1 MLSKQLV
8 RLMKRYATV
17 QGGSMEDIA
26 RELYECLTE
35 RIYSTHPASM
45 GASSRERQA
54 MDAFLNRGY
63 EVVKPDAD

>member
-1 MLSKQLV
+1 MNDFLNDG
-8 RLMKRYATV
+8 RYSPRTIRMFNGTNL
-17 QGGSMEDIA
+17 Q
-26 RELYECLTE
+26 
-35 RIYSTHPASM
+35 YSVNQYPASM

>member
-1 MLSKQLV
+1 MSLEANWNHGWKE
-8 RLMKRYATV
+8 YNDIT
-17 QGGSMEDIA
+17 MEDIA

-35 RIYSTHPASM
+35 RIYSMNPYPASM